1 MNAIEV
7 EVAYATP
14 QRQVVVK
21 LSLPEGSTVQTALS
35 TSGIVERFPELIKDG
50 LQVGIFA
57 QTCGLEKVLRSG
69 DRVEIYRPL
78 RHDPKDARR
87 QRAQKK

>member
-1 MNAIEV
+1 VNAIEV
-7 EVAYATP
+7 EVAYATS

-21 LSLPEGSTVQTALS
+21 LSLPEASNVRSALS
-35 TSGIVERFPELIKDG
+35 ASGLFELFPELNPDD

-57 QTCGLEKVLRSG
+57 ETCGLEKILRSG

-78 RHDPKDARR
+78 QNDPKTARR
-87 QRAQKK
+87 QRAHKK